1 MVLEVA
7 VAVSKVVR
15 EAEVVEVLLPVEVA
29 IAVIGAIVTAAVWKS
44 HLYSGTVSTPHWYYA
59 RMLSHFSRVRLFVT
73 LWTVARQALLST
85 GILQAKILEWVARP
99 SSRGSSQPRDR
110 IQVSYVSCIGR

>member
-15 EAEVVEVLLPVEVA
+15 EAEAVEVLLPVVV

-44 HLYSGTVSTPHWYYA
+44 HLYSGTVSTPHWYHA
-59 RMLSHFSRVRLFVT
+59 CMLSHFSRVRLFVT
-73 LWTVARQALLST
+73 LWTVACQAPLSMGFSRQ
-85 GILQAKILEWVARP
+85 K
-99 SSRGSSQPRDR
+99 
-110 IQVSYVSCIGR
+110 Y

>member
-73 LWTVARQALLST
+73 LWTVACQAPLSMGFSRQ
-85 GILQAKILEWVARP
+85 K
-99 SSRGSSQPRDR
+99 
-110 IQVSYVSCIGR
+110 Y

>member
-15 EAEVVEVLLPVEVA
+15 EAEAVEVLLPVVV

-59 RMLSHFSRVRLFVT
+59 CMLSHFSRVRLFVT
-73 LWTVARQALLST
+73 LWTVACQAPLSMGFSRQ
-85 GILQAKILEWVARP
+85 K
-99 SSRGSSQPRDR
+99 
-110 IQVSYVSCIGR
+110 Y

>member
-15 EAEVVEVLLPVEVA
+15 EAEAVEVLLPVVV

-44 HLYSGTVSTPHWYYA
+44 HLYSGTVSTPHWYHA
-59 RMLSHFSRVRLFVT
+59 RMLSHFSRVRLCVT
-73 LWTVARQALLST
+73 
-85 GILQAKILEWVARP
+85 P
-99 SSRGSSQPRDR
+99 
-110 IQVSYVSCIGR
+110 